1 MPECDKRPALA
12 PDSTSSGLVRRM
24 KDGDSEAWERLL
36 EVYSPLVYSWC
47 RGAGLPPADARDVL
61 QDIFARVAEKIAD
74 FRHDQPG
81 DTFRGWL
88 RVMARSKIADHFRG
102 PGAGPKAMGGT
113 NAKQA
118 LENLAVAPSSGSA
131 ASTPWSGAIRRALTL
146 IEAEFEE
153 RTWRA
158 FWLATVD
165 GRSPTDVG
173 AELGMNPGAVRQA
186 KYKVLRRLRLE
197 LGDPE

>member
-1 MPECDKRPALA
+1 MPERDERPALA
-12 PDSTSSGLVRRM
+12 PESTSSGLIRQM
-24 KDGDSEAWERLL
+24 KEGNPTAWERLL

-47 RGAGLPPADARDVL
+47 RRAGLAPADARDVL
-61 QDIFARVAEKIAD
+61 QDIFTRVAEKIGD

-88 RVMARSKIADHFRG
+88 RVMARSKIADHFRAQ
-102 PGAGPKAMGGT
+102 GAGPRAVGGT
-113 NAKQA
+113 DAKQLLDSIA
-118 LENLAVAPSSGSA
+118 AAPSAGSVASGQ
-131 ASTPWSGAIRRALTL
+131 WSGAIQRALAL
-146 IEAEFEE
+146 IEAEFED

-158 FWLATVD
+158 FWLAAVD
-165 GRSPTDVG
+165 GRSPAEVG
-173 AELGMNPGAVRQA
+173 VELGMSPGAVRQA